1 MQCIG
6 IIPARYASTRF
17 PGKPLVDI
25 QGKSMIQRVYEQAL
39 KCPSLDDVVVA
50 TDDNRIFDHVS
61 VFGRVVMTDTGISSG
76 TERCLE
82 ALKSYNNHANIDA
95 VINIQG
101 DEPFISPE
109 QIELVIEGLH
119 EAGKTIVTLVKKIDD
134 KELVANPN
142 VVKVVFSHRGRALY
156 FSRAPIPHISRQSG
170 AEEKTN
176 HPVHYKHLGL
186 YGYHVSSLEQ
196 IVALPP
202 GLLEKV
208 ESLEQ
213 LRWLEHNFDI
223 YVKETTIENIAIDTP
238 EDLNNIPT
246 ADE

>member
-25 QGKSMIQRVYEQAL
+25 QGKSMIQRVYEQAC
-39 KCPSLDDVVVA
+39 KCPSLEEVVVA

-61 VFGRVVMTDTGISSG
+61 AFGHAVMTDTELSSG
-76 TERCLE
+76 TERCLQ
-82 ALKSYNNHANIDA
+82 ALKSLNNHTNIDA

-109 QIELVIEGLH
+109 QIELVIKGLH
-119 EAGKTIVTLVKKIDD
+119 ESGKTIVTLVKKIDD
-134 KELVANPN
+134 RELVNNPHI
-142 VVKVVFSHRGRALY
+142 VKVVFSRRGRALY
-156 FSRAPIPHISRQSG
+156 FSRAPIPHLSRQSL
-170 AEEKTN
+170 TDIQNN

-186 YGYHVSSLEQ
+186 YGYHVNSLEK

-238 EDLNNIPT
+238 EDLNNIPP
-246 ADE
+246 ADA